1 MISIIEIISGNRLS
15 ISYRKSIMD
24 SQKKD
29 FRSAVLKYHQK
40 QIFWMIYK
48 DKKRKF
54 QGPLII
60 NLTYL
65 QDHYLEKWINFLEK
79 LLLKL

>member
-1 MISIIEIISGNRLS
+1 MISIIEIINGNHLS

-29 FRSAVLKYHQK
+29 CRLVVLKYHQK
-40 QIFWMIYK
+40 LTFWISYK

-54 QGPLII
+54 QDPLII
-60 NLTYL
+60 NLTCL
-65 QDHYLEKWINFLEK
+65 QGHYLEKWINSQEK
-79 LLLKL
+79 QLLKL

>member
-1 MISIIEIISGNRLS
+1 MISIIEIINGNRLS

-29 FRSAVLKYHQK
+29 CRSAVLKYHQK
-40 QIFWMIYK
+40 LIFWISYK

-54 QGPLII
+54 QDPHII
-60 NLTYL
+60 NLIYL
-65 QDHYLEKWINFLEK
+65 QGHYLEKWINFQEK